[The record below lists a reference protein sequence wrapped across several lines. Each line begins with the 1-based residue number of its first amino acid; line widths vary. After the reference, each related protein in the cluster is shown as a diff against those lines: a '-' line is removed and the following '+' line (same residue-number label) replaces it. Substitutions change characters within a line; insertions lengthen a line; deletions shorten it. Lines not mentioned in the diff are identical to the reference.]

1 VYHVRAGRDL
11 FPFRGKALGA
21 VPTHPVGIDMTQT
34 VVDQRGRI
42 LIPEDMR
49 EGAGLDEGTIVSV
62 ERQDQGIVI
71 QPIGRGKR
79 TWKQLCG
86 ITPKRTGKPEWPA
99 AKEIKN
105 IWR

>member
-1 VYHVRAGRDL
+1 VL
-11 FPFRGKALGA
+11 
-21 VPTHPVGIDMTQT
+21 PTESVGINMTQT

-49 EGAGLDEGTIVSV
+49 EGAGLDEGTIVRV
-62 ERQDQGIVI
+62 ERQNEGIVI

-86 ITPKRTGKPEWPA
+86 IIPKRTGKPEWPTA
-99 AKEIKN
+99 EEIKS
-105 IWR
+105 IWH